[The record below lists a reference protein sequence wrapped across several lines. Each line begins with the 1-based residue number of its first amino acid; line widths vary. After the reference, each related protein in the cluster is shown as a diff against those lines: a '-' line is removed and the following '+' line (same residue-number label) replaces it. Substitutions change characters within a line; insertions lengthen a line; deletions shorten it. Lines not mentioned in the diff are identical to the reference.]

1 MIPRRTAWGLAAGS
15 VFMLSLACGAEA
27 QQSVTFGLSGYALN
41 VGSAAGESPFS
52 SGGFSDFQ
60 RLREMLEVSSGRF
73 RLDIA
78 YEQALL
84 LAESPGG
91 TTSGL
96 LPANPANNWWDMEWT
111 IDDGDHHSVA
121 HRIDRA
127 AVTFLAGPL
136 EATVGRQVVSWA
148 STLFLTPADP
158 FTPFDPTDPFR
169 EFRAGIDALRIRW
182 YPGPFSDI
190 DVVVRP
196 TRGADGDQLTALVRA
211 KTNWRG
217 WDLSAWGGA
226 LFDRGAAA
234 AQLVGSL
241 GSWAVRS
248 EVSVRDEEDG
258 NILRT
263 TLGVDRRLRVAD
275 RDMYL
280 VVEYQHDGFG
290 AGDGE
295 LLAVLS
301 STPARRGELQ
311 VFSRNALATQA
322 SLEVN
327 PLVNVDLL
335 ALWSLTDGS
344 VLLGPGLTWSAS
356 SSATLRLGGFLG
368 AGAESA
374 GTLESEFGDTPAV
387 AYLSASLY
395 F

>member
-1 MIPRRTAWGLAAGS
+1 M
-15 VFMLSLACGAEA
+15 
-27 QQSVTFGLSGYALN
+27 
-41 VGSAAGESPFS
+41 
-52 SGGFSDFQ
+52 D
-60 RLREMLEVSSGRF
+60 
-73 RLDIA
+73 
-78 YEQALL
+78 
-84 LAESPGG
+84 
-91 TTSGL
+91 
-96 LPANPANNWWDMEWT
+96 WT

-127 AVTFLAGPL
+127 AVTVLAGPL

-196 TRGADGDQLTALVRA
+196 TRGADDDQLTALVRA
-211 KTNWRG
+211 KTNWKG

-234 AQLVGSL
+234 AQLFGSL

-248 EVSVRDEEDG
+248 EVSVRDEESG
-258 NILRT
+258 TILRT
-263 TLGVDRRLRVAD
+263 ALGVDRRLMIAD
-275 RDMYL
+275 RDLYL
-280 VVEYQHDGFG
+280 VIEYQHDGFG

-295 LLAVLS
+295 LLEVLS

-311 VFSRNALATQA
+311 VFSRNALATQT
-322 SLEVN
+322 SLAVN
-327 PLVNVDLL
+327 PLVNIDLL

-344 VLLGPGLTWSAS
+344 LLLGPGLTWSAS
-356 SSATLRLGGFLG
+356 SSATIRLGGFLG
-368 AGAESA
+368 AGEESD
-374 GTLESEFGDTPAV
+374 GSLESEFGDTPAV